1 MGRILPRYLMD
12 TVHFLILGNEPKEAH
27 VAGLPR
33 MKADSVVIFAPA
45 GTREPNAISGV
56 LKDLGMPVKP
66 VSIGLDYLGAYK
78 KVSYEAA
85 SAFDNGAVVGVNMS
99 TGPALLRTAME
110 DAVRIQLYHFLHH
123 TSTAEISAFKY
134 FIEDKAI
141 QNITAVPIWDFAT
154 YLHNDIFEILA
165 AAEKPIPLA
174 QIHSSLAKT
183 MGRDVPNWEAFR
195 KTFREFKRAFKG
207 SPCFVELVGKGPRY
221 RIVLGDRN

>member
-1 MGRILPRYLMD
+1 MGRIFPRYSVD

-33 MKADSVVIFAPA
+33 MKANRVVIFAPA
-45 GTREPNAISGV
+45 GTREADAVSGI
-56 LKDLGMPVKP
+56 LKDLGIPVKL
-66 VSIGLDYLGAYK
+66 VSVGLDYLGTYK
-78 KVSYEAA
+78 KVSYETAG
-85 SAFDNGAVVGVNMS
+85 AFDSGAVVGINMS

-123 TSTAEISAFKY
+123 TSKAELSAFKY
-134 FIEDKAI
+134 FIENKAA
-141 QNITAVPIWDFAT
+141 QGVTAVPIWDFAT

-174 QIHSSLAKT
+174 QIHSSLLRT
-183 MGRDVPNWEAFR
+183 MGREAPNWEAFR

-221 RIVLGDRN
+221 RIALGDRN